1 MKRKWMLAA
10 MAVPVAVALAAA
22 PAQAGTAL
30 YVSGG
35 HGNNV
40 VFKVEDGRPY
50 VLAVDAR
57 SYCRGTGAHSDERQA
72 EFTLERFRGPVRMRQ
87 TPEGLRAADLTYT
100 YYRNESAI
108 VRARFHRGAIVGT
121 FVARY
126 DEKDFQCQSRSY
138 FGSPKVRFKAV
149 RYVRVGAAA
158 ARNPGGHTRA
168 GGIYFTNAGSIEV
181 LLRRVSPKAVEV
193 RGATAQRCALP
204 ASEWHPPRVPLFAEL
219 ADTIIGDRDRFRDHS
234 HRFGP
239 ARKHTTFDER
249 ATVSRRLRARFA
261 TGRYWRVKVK
271 KRDER
276 IVRRCKTASVRFRA
290 VRYVPAA

>member
-10 MAVPVAVALAAA
+10 MVVPVAAALAAA
-22 PAQAGTAL
+22 PAQASTSL

-40 VFKVEDGRPY
+40 VFKVEDGHPY

-57 SYCRGTGAHSDERQA
+57 NYCRGTGAHSDERQA
-72 EFTLERFRGPVRMRQ
+72 VFTLERFRGPVWMRQ
-87 TPEGLRAADLTYT
+87 TPEGLRAADVTYA
-100 YYRNESAI
+100 YYRSESAV

-126 DEKDFQCQSRSY
+126 EEKDFQCQSRNY

-158 ARNPGGHTRA
+158 AHNPGNRTRA
-168 GGIYFTNAGSIEV
+168 GGIYFTNAGPIEV
-181 LLRRVSPKAVEV
+181 LLRRVSPEAVEV
-193 RGATAQRCALP
+193 RGATAQRCTLR
-204 ASEWHPPRVPLFAEL
+204 ASEPHPPRVALFAEV
-219 ADTIIGDRDRFRDHS
+219 ADPIIGDRDRFREHS
-234 HRFGP
+234 HGYGP

-249 ATVSRRLRARFA
+249 ATVAGSLRTRFA
-261 TGRYWRVKVK
+261 IGRYWRVKVK
-271 KRDER
+271 KRDAR
-276 IVRRCKTASVRFRA
+276 TVRRCETASVRFRA
-290 VRYVPAA
+290 ARYVPAA